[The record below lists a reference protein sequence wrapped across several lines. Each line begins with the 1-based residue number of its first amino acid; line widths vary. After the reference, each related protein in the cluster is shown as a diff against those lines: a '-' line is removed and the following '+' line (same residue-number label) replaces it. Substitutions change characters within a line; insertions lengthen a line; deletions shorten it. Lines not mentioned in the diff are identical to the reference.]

1 MRRSPG
7 RAILPALLVVA
18 LACAGGA
25 GHDEAEG
32 EDQEAEP
39 AALVPVGEGAGL
51 ALDSAL
57 RERMGLRLTT
67 LARAAVR
74 PEREVPAN
82 VVDDPGA
89 TTTVRAAVGGRLLP
103 AGDRPWPGIGDV
115 LSADELV
122 AVVGDARPIAVPR
135 GGTVTR
141 LLAQPGELVQAGQPL
156 LELVDYGH
164 PLAQV
169 AWAGEG
175 APPARL
181 AFSVTPGSTRIA
193 GVLAGTAPTADPL
206 TRLPAYHYRLAGA
219 AGLRPGVLLTG
230 YLPDPDAPSGAVLV
244 PDDAVVQWDALA
256 WVYVERAPGRFL
268 RVHVATT
275 HPVPGGW
282 LVTEGAVPGDRV
294 VSRGAGQLLSEEF
307 RARITV
313 GEEVGE

>member
-25 GHDEAEG
+25 DHDEAEAQ
-32 EDQEAEP
+32 DQEAEP

-57 RERMGLRLTT
+57 RERMGIRLTT

-74 PEREVPAN
+74 PEREVPAF

-103 AGDRPWPGIGDV
+103 AGDGPWPRIGEL
-115 LSADELV
+115 LSADELI

-181 AFSVTPGSTRIA
+181 AFALTPGSTRIA
-193 GVLAGTAPTADPL
+193 GGLAGAAPTADPL